1 MSDRP
6 ETNRRA
12 ATLAV
17 SGLRKRFG
25 RKVAVDGISFRM
37 AVSEVVGLLG
47 PNGAGKTTAF
57 FMIAGFIEPSEGSVL
72 LGDRD
77 ITRLPMYR
85 RARLGIAYLPQ
96 EPSVFRRLTVRQ
108 NVLAVLETR
117 RMPRGQR
124 HDLCDELLAELGIEE
139 VADQK
144 AHTLSGGERR
154 RTEIA
159 RSLASDPRFLLL
171 DEPFAGID
179 PIAVHHLK
187 EVVRSLA
194 GKGIGILLTDHNVRD
209 ALEITDRSYIID
221 GGHIIAEGSR
231 EALLADPAARSA
243 YLGEEFRM

>member
-1 MSDRP
+1 MNDP
-6 ETNRRA
+6 V
-12 ATLAV
+12 LAV
-17 SGLRKRFG
+17 RGLRKRFG
-25 RKVAVDGISFRM
+25 RKTAVREVSFRM
-37 AVSEVVGLLG
+37 EVSEVVGLLG
-47 PNGAGKTTAF
+47 PNGAGKTTVF
-57 FMIAGFIEPSEGSVL
+57 FMIAGFIPPSAGAIS
-72 LGDRD
+72 LGNHD

-85 RARLGIAYLPQ
+85 RARNGIAYLPQ

-117 RMPRGQR
+117 RLRRRQR
-124 HDLCDELLAELGIEE
+124 HERCDQLLEELGILEL
-139 VADQK
+139 AAQK

-159 RSLASDPRFLLL
+159 RALAGDPRFLLL

-187 EVVRSLA
+187 RVVRSLA

-221 GGHIIAEGSR
+221 GGRIIAAGSR
-231 EALLADPAARSA
+231 EALLADPEARRA
-243 YLGEEFRM
+243 YLGDEFRM